1 MPDSA
6 FNLPTNERIHD
17 LIVAGKY
24 RLLEQVLDTYHP
36 ADIADLLDEL
46 PNEESLII
54 FELLPDHIA
63 SEVLDETHSLI
74 RQELVE
80 KVDDERLADLLDELP
95 MDDAAEFV
103 AGLPE
108 PVGERLL
115 DLMEPEEAQEVR
127 QLLNYPDQ
135 TAGRLMTT
143 DVARLQRD
151 WTVDQSL
158 DYLRNLQEVESLH
171 YLYVVDVNNTLLG
184 IAPLRQLLLAQ
195 PHQTIANIK
204 VTDVARVLDTA
215 DQEELALFISKYD
228 YFSIP
233 VVNEKDELLGVVT
246 VDDAL
251 DVLAEEATEDIQRLG
266 GSEPLA
272 KPYFSAS
279 IRQMVGKRLIWLLPL
294 FVASVIT
301 DSVINAFGGLL
312 ITAAALNT
320 FIPVVSGT
328 GGNAG
333 SQTVATIIRAMAV
346 GEVKLVDLR
355 KAWLREVS
363 VALILGAIL
372 GTAGFIRAT
381 LFNAGYEIAL
391 VLALTLPLVVIVANT
406 LATLIPLIA
415 QRANIDPTVVSA
427 PMITTFVDA
436 SGLLIYFTLAT
447 IIL

>member
-6 FNLPTNERIHD
+6 FNLPTTAQIHT
-17 LIVAGKY
+17 LIVAGNHTQLQT
-24 RLLEQVLDTYHP
+24 LLNQYHP

-54 FELLPDHIA
+54 FELLPNHIA

-74 RQELVE
+74 RQELVQ

-103 AGLPE
+103 AGLPD
-108 PVGERLL
+108 PIGQRLL
-115 DLMEPEEAQEVR
+115 GLMEPQEAQEVR
-127 QLLNYPDQ
+127 QLLSYDDQ

-143 DVARLQRD
+143 NVARLNQN
-151 WTVDQSL
+151 WTVDQAL
-158 DYLRNLQEVESLH
+158 TYLRSLQEVESLH
-171 YLYVVDVNNTLLG
+171 YLYVVDQDDTLIG
-184 IAPLRQLLLAQ
+184 ITPLRQLMLSQ
-195 PHQTIANIK
+195 PHHTIDTITL
-204 VTDVARVLDTA
+204 TDVARVLDTA
-215 DQEELALFISKYD
+215 DQEDLAEFISKYD

-233 VVNEKDELLGVVT
+233 IVNQQNQLLGVVT

-272 KPYFSAS
+272 QPYFSAS
-279 IRQMVGKRLIWLLPL
+279 VWQVVGKRIIWLLPL
-294 FVASVIT
+294 FVASIIT
-301 DSVINAFGGLL
+301 DSVINAFGGLIL
-312 ITAAALNT
+312 TAAALNT

-333 SQTVATIIRAMAV
+333 SQTVATIIRAMAI
-346 GEVKLVDLR
+346 GEVKLADLR
-355 KAWLREVS
+355 RAWLREVG

-372 GTAGFIRAT
+372 GIAGYIRAT
-381 LFNAGYEIAL
+381 VFNSGSEIAL

-415 QRANIDPTVVSA
+415 QRLNIDPTVVSA

-436 SGLLIYFTLAT
+436 SGLLIYFSLAT
-447 IIL
+447 LIL